1 MVPFTAKLLP
11 SHETLMLK
19 DCYPLGD
26 NHEKEQ
32 GEKKEEKQ
40 SKRKI
45 MTIISVEEY
54 AVRVCQL
61 FSHLKKKKKNT
72 PKNCIFT
79 AGLQI

>member
-1 MVPFTAKLLP
+1 
-11 SHETLMLK
+11 MLK

-61 FSHLKKKKKNT
+61 FSHLKKKKKKT
-72 PKNCIFT
+72 RPRT
-79 AGLQI
+79 AFSQRGFKFEGGKKKAESTGFY